1 MHFRSSFVL
10 VVGCVVLSTA
20 SPSLAQTDKDKVGFT
35 QLALEEGGSLEDGAG
50 LSVGIVEAP
59 DGSSNYL
66 PNTADGQFSGKT
78 ITNGTPGG
86 SSAANGHATSVG
98 RRFFGNTSSM
108 SPGVTSITGFEAND
122 WIGRVLGFDT
132 DPVAAGN
139 QKAAPLSQSSFAVMN
154 HSYIGNGNSLADAT
168 EMNRRLDLVADRDNV
183 TMIVGAN
190 NSGSTPQLFAHAY
203 NNITVGLTDGGHSTG
218 ATTFNGSGRF
228 KPDIVAPHGTMP
240 SNSFTSFSTP
250 FVSSAATVLRHKG
263 NNMGGNA
270 ALNEVTKAVLLA
282 GATKD
287 EFGGWS
293 NSPTQPLDSTFGA
306 GELNIYNSY
315 NILDGGEFN
324 GTSSIMTAPVI
335 PDMGWDYV
343 DSITT
348 SESLFYNF
356 DIVSPSADASIIL
369 NWNVSISDSGGVL
382 DYDTMDFANLDLQ
395 LYNSAGGVLGSLVA
409 ESISTV
415 DNVEHLYLTGLAT
428 GEYSIAVQGI
438 SGTTDYALAW
448 NITAVPEPSTLAVC
462 FLGLT
467 SLHFRRRKR
476 A

>member
-1 MHFRSSFVL
+1 ME
-10 VVGCVVLSTA
+10 VGGGLETG
-20 SPSLAQTDKDKVGFT
+20 VGIR
-35 QLALEEGGSLEDGAG
+35 
-50 LSVGIVEAP
+50 VGIVEAP
-59 DGSSNYL
+59 SSGNYL
-66 PNTADGQFSGKT
+66 PDITNPEFVGKT
-78 ITNGTPGG
+78 FTPGSG
-86 SSAANGHATSVG
+86 ASGAITHATTVT
-98 RRFFGNTSSM
+98 RRFVGTASGM
-108 SPGVTSITGFEAND
+108 ATGVTDITVYEAND
-122 WIGRVLGFDT
+122 WLGRVLGFDT
-132 DPVAAGN
+132 DPVAPGN
-139 QKAAPLSQSSFAVMN
+139 QKAAPLSHSDFTVMN
-154 HSYIGNGNSLADAT
+154 HSYVGRATNVTVADAI
-168 EMNRRLDLVADRDNV
+168 EYNRRLDLVVDRDNV
-183 TMIVGAN
+183 TMVVAADN
-190 NSGSTPQLFAHAY
+190 GSTSPIPRIFAPSY
-203 NNITVGLTDGGHSTG
+203 NTITVGLTDGGHSSG
-218 ATTFNGSGRF
+218 ATTLNGSGRI
-228 KPDIVAPHGTMP
+228 KPDLVAPHGTTTD
-240 SNSFTSFSTP
+240 NSFTSFSTP
-250 FVSSAATVLRHKG
+250 FVSSAATILRHKG

-293 NSPTQPLDSTFGA
+293 NTPTQPLDSTFGA

-324 GTSSIMTAPVI
+324 GTNSIMTAPDI

-369 NWNVSISDSGGVL
+369 NWNVNISDGGGVL

-448 NITAVPEPSTLAVC
+448 NITAVPEPSTLAAC
-462 FLGLT
+462 FIGLT
-467 SLHFRRRKR
+467 SVLIRRRQR